1 MQKYGIISCMN
12 TKKILTFVIVTL
24 LMLNM
29 NFTADGFS
37 VKLRGK
43 LALAGILSGA
53 AILTIS
59 LVKHDREVSENLLSE
74 LGRAEAIWKI
84 DRGFDAW
91 YVHQFKEQSYY
102 FLNNR
107 YIQEKPPN
115 IFLGSFLDSLPI
127 GSISEALKRDNLAK
141 NREYMTPSLID
152 RTFLAY
158 PKWLSFSL
166 SHQRRAPLSAFLYLH
181 QSADGRLLHPAQWH
195 YYLK

>member
-1 MQKYGIISCMN
+1 MK
-12 TKKILTFVIVTL
+12 TKKLLALVIVTL

-29 NFTADGFS
+29 NFTADGLS

-59 LVKHDREVSENLLSE
+59 LVKHDREVSENVLSE
-74 LGRAEAIWKI
+74 LGRAESIWKI

-91 YVHQFKEQSYY
+91 YVHQYKEKSYY

-107 YIQEKPPN
+107 YIQERPPN
-115 IFLGSFLDSLPI
+115 IFLGSFLASSPI
-127 GSISEALKRDNLAK
+127 SSIGKKLKLAHK
-141 NREYMTPSLID
+141 AKDRAYFTSCFIDTP
-152 RTFLAY
+152 FLANSM
-158 PKWLSFSL
+158 WLSFSL
-166 SHQRRAPLSAFLYLH
+166 SHQQRVPLSVFLYQH
-181 QSADGRLLHPAQWH
+181 QLADGRLLTLDQWH

>member
-12 TKKILTFVIVTL
+12 TKKTLTFVILTL
-24 LMLNM
+24 LVLNM

-107 YIQEKPPN
+107 YIQEKPTN
-115 IFLGSFLDSLPI
+115 IFLGSSLESSPI
-127 GSISEALKRDNLAK
+127 GSIDKELKLKNIVK
-141 NREYMTPSLID
+141 NREYMPPALID
-152 RTFLAY
+152 TIFLAS

-166 SHQRRAPLSAFLYLH
+166 SHQQRVPLSVFPYLH
-181 QSADGRLLHPAQWH
+181 QSADGRLLNPDQWH

>member
-1 MQKYGIISCMN
+1 MK
-12 TKKILTFVIVTL
+12 TKKLLALVIVTL
-24 LMLNM
+24 LMLNI
-29 NFTADGFS
+29 NFTADGLS

-43 LALAGILSGA
+43 LVLAGILSGA

-91 YVHQFKEQSYY
+91 YVHQYKEKSYY

-107 YIQEKPPN
+107 YIQERPSN
-115 IFLGSFLDSLPI
+115 MFLGSFLAPSSI
-127 GSISEALKRDNLAK
+127 GSIGEELKRDHKAK
-141 NREYMTPSLID
+141 NRAYFTSYFIDTP
-152 RTFLAY
+152 FLANSM
-158 PKWLSFSL
+158 WLSFSL
-166 SHQRRAPLSAFLYLH
+166 SYQLRVPLSVFLYQH
-181 QSADGRLLHPAQWH
+181 QLGDGRLLTLDQWQ